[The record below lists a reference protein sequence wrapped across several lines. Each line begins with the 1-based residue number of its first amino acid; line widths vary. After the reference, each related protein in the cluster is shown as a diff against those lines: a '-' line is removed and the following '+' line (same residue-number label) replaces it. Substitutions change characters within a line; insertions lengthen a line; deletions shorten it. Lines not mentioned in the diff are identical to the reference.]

1 MSKKNDK
8 RQQPLMY
15 IVQPENMQPQA
26 QMQQVAVKK
35 NPVKAKIDKK
45 EPEANQI
52 DSIVETPAEA
62 ALDAPKTIPEE
73 QGAAEIKL
81 NQQADEAVLAETVK
95 TEGNEE
101 ATEAIVEPPKPVYER
116 KTRKVLNQMSVVEK
130 IAFFANLPGNIPRTL
145 CQVELADQTY
155 RGIIIGETDG
165 VVHLRTTASSQPVNI
180 KSEDIQAIQPLG
192 F

>member
-1 MSKKNDK
+1 MNEKNAR

-35 NPVKAKIDKK
+35 NPVKARLDKK
-45 EPEANQI
+45 VQEAKEI
-52 DSIVETPAEA
+52 DSIEETSAEA
-62 ALDAPKTIPEE
+62 VLDAPKTIPEE
-73 QGAAEIKL
+73 QGAAEARQ
-81 NQQADEAVLAETVK
+81 NQPADEAVLAEIVK
-95 TEGNEE
+95 TEGDEE
-101 ATEAIVEPPKPVYER
+101 TAITEPPKPVYER

-180 KSEDIQAIQPLG
+180 RSEEIQAIQPLG